1 MIELFTTIGFI
12 LAGYSVIANDSVQT
26 LGTWIAS
33 NREKFKWTTLWAA
46 AAGVLVLTLT
56 YGWYFEGHDISFGRL
71 DKIPYKAP
79 QWYHA
84 IAPLALV
91 LLTRRG
97 IPVSTSFLVLSAF
110 ASTFVLEKM
119 LFKSIMGYGLA
130 AIVAYALWL
139 VISRFVN
146 EKEDVS
152 KGSKKFWRTFQWL
165 STGFLWFTWLSHD
178 VANIAVF
185 LPRELEWYQLILVIV
200 FFVIGLGYI
209 FYKQGGAI
217 QQIVLDKQSTK
228 YVRSATLIDLV
239 YAFLLLY
246 FKQLNNIPM
255 STTWVFVGL
264 LCGREL
270 ALNTGV
276 TKKGNLKTIF
286 PIVAKDFLKLIVGLL
301 VSVAIVLAIHYGT
314 DQGNMDENLPSTTT
328 ETEVVETVDEGAAAV
343 EAAAEE
349 PTAVEA
355 VVEGEPMEDA
365 IKPTE
370 EDGEVTV
377 SEPTGQAI
385 D

>member
-1 MIELFTTIGFI
+1 MLELFTIVGFI

-33 NREKFKWTTLWAA
+33 NRDKFKWTTLWAA
-46 AAGVLVLTLT
+46 ASSVLVVTLV
-56 YGWYFEGHDISFGRL
+56 YGFYMEGGDISFGRL
-71 DKIPYKAP
+71 DKIPYKQP
-79 QWYHA
+79 EWYHA
-84 IAPLALV
+84 LAPLALV

-110 ASTFVLEKM
+110 APTPVLEDM
-119 LFKSIMGYGLA
+119 LLKSVMGYGLA
-130 AIVAYALWL
+130 AVVAYVMWL
-139 VISRFVN
+139 VISRFVD

-152 KGSKKFWRTFQWL
+152 KKTKKFWRVFQWL

-185 LPRELEWYQLILVIV
+185 LPRELTPLKLVMIIA
-200 FFVIGLGYI
+200 FFVAGLGWI

-246 FKQLNNIPM
+246 FKQLNHIPM

-270 ALNTGV
+270 ALNTGL
-276 TKKGNLKTIF
+276 TKKGNLKSIF

-301 VSVAIVLAIHYGT
+301 VSVSIVLAIHYGT
-314 DQGNMDENLPSTTT
+314 DQDGDGTLETPPIELPTQALAP
-328 ETEVVETVDEGAAAV
+328 VE
-343 EAAAEE
+343 
-349 PTAVEA
+349 
-355 VVEGEPMEDA
+355 
-365 IKPTE
+365 
-370 EDGEVTV
+370 
-377 SEPTGQAI
+377 
-385 D
+385 